1 MRTCLDL
8 KSLSETDER
17 LMNLEVEVVSKDIDP
32 LHVERRMQQKG
43 ITPTMIKIA
52 IAYGCHHRHEGASIY
67 RLGDK
72 HLANTRYSKHIDK
85 LRGLKVVLVGRTRMI
100 LTAYRDTKWKK

>member
-8 KSLSETDER
+8 KSLSKNDEK
-17 LMNLEVEVVSKDIDP
+17 LMNLEVDIVCKDLDP

-43 ITPTMIKIA
+43 ISPTMIKIA
-52 IAYGCHHRHEGASIY
+52 IVYGSHHRHEGASIY

-72 HLANTRYSKHIDK
+72 QLVNTLYSKHIDK
-85 LRGLKVVLVGRTRMI
+85 LRGLKVVVVGSSKAV
-100 LTAYRDTKWKK
+100 LTAYRDSKWKK